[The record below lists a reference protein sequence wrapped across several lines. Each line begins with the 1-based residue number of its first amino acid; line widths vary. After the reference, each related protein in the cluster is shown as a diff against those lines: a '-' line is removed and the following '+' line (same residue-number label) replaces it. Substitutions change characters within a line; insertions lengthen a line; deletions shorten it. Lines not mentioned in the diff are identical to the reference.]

1 MNKLNK
7 IKTATLAALAL
18 VVASC
23 NSWLEIQP
31 EDRIMSEELFK
42 ERAGFLVALNGV
54 YASLNLPALYGENL
68 TVGMVD
74 VMGQYYDCRSM
85 AGSGSSHRY
94 SWDQIFSYT
103 MSDPKARIAAIWSE
117 SYKLIGNCNVIIEQ
131 CGEGNPVLPDNYYRL
146 IKGEALALRAWLHL
160 DLLRLFG
167 PVWSLKEEVAIPYVR
182 SSDRA
187 VQPLLTG
194 EQVLALVI
202 EDLKEASTLLSTVDP
217 VLTEGPK
224 NYPGEAI
231 ANGND
236 WNYRQHRLNYFAVRL
251 VLARAYL
258 WGGNKTEAGEVARD
272 VIARA
277 NNPEKSFFPLT
288 GVGLQGLVEDR
299 VFSSEVFFALYNTS
313 RTENIY
319 NKFFAP
325 TLSANS
331 VLGMAGTVGSGRLF
345 YAYDDQN
352 DYRYK
357 MWSPAVINGLN
368 FCVSTKYEGPASDI
382 MSYHYL
388 IPLIRLSEA
397 YLIAAECE
405 EDVALAITNYLNPL
419 RLARNCRDVE
429 ATTPEE
435 LTKLIDAEYLREFVG
450 EGQFFYYFKRKEW
463 LTIPDGAK
471 ANATTTITLATY
483 KFPLPESEIYPRTE

>member
-7 IKTATLAALAL
+7 IKTATLAAFAL

-23 NSWLEIQP
+23 NSWLEVQP
-31 EDRIMSEELFK
+31 DDRIMSEDLFK
-42 ERAGFLVALNGV
+42 DRAGFLVALNGV
-54 YASLNLPALYGENL
+54 YASLNSPYLYGGHL
-68 TVGMVD
+68 TAGMID
-74 VMGQYYDCRSM
+74 VMGQYYDCSSM
-85 AGSGSSHRY
+85 SGQGNGHDLSDFRGY
-94 SWDQIFSYT
+94 SYVMT
-103 MSDPKARIAAIWSE
+103 KPKELIDSVWRK
-117 SYKLIGNCNVIIEQ
+117 SYKLIGDCNVIIER

-146 IKGEALALRAWLHL
+146 IKGEAIALRAWLHL
-160 DLLRLFG
+160 DLLRFFG
-167 PVWSLKEEVAIPYVR
+167 PVWSLKEESAIPYVR

-194 EQVLALVI
+194 EQALALVI
-202 EDLKEASTLLSTVDP
+202 EDLTEASTLLSTVDP
-217 VLTEGPK
+217 VLTDGPK

-258 WGGNKTEAGEVARD
+258 WGGNKTEAGKVARD

-277 NNPEKSFFPLT
+277 NNPERRFFPLT

-299 VFSSEVFFALYNTS
+299 IFSREVFFALYNTS
-313 RTENIY
+313 RTEMIY

-331 VLGMAGTVGSGRLF
+331 VLAMFANTSERLP
-345 YAYDDQN
+345 YTYDDQN

-357 MWSPAVINGLN
+357 MWSPVVINGLK
-368 FCVSTKYEGPASDI
+368 FSLSSKYGESGPF
-382 MSYHYL
+382 HL

-419 RLARNCRDVE
+419 RLARNCRNVT

-450 EGQFFYYFKRKEW
+450 EGQFFYYLKRNER
-463 LTIPDGAK
+463 LAIPDGAK
-471 ANATTTITLATY
+471 ANATRTITRVQY
-483 KFPLPESEIYPRTE
+483 KVPLPESETNPRV